1 MQAGPLKGIKVEV
14 GGTRESIRYPKGYAF
29 VQFLHEESV
38 EYACQL
44 MSGIMLYGKKLRVCP
59 AEQQEPHTPSPMA
72 ARSPN
77 GLPILQLPVNLQQSS
92 AASVQGRPSPMHPP
106 SGPLYSSVHPSS
118 PQISGTSAAQHY
130 QEWSHPHHPHLPSP
144 LVSPPLLPPN
154 AQHTS
159 QFSPQGYIPVAD
171 GVYNGAFPWQQ
182 DGYPNEGHMNTQIH
196 ESRAYAHDHPPW
208 LRNDVRQHLSDYHTS
223 RLQGTLPQDD
233 HRQARSRSPHRND
246 STPVTHSDQ
255 HLSDY
260 HTSRLQGTLPQD
272 DHRRAR
278 SRSPHHNNSTPVTR
292 SDHHLSDYHTSRLQ
306 GTLPQDDH
314 RRARSRSPHRNNS
327 TPVTRSDHHHQQQQ
341 HQTQQCGQ
349 LRRTYSYH
357 GDDDNRSHANAR
369 GRPSYQRTLSHDGN
383 QPIRSRDKQAY
394 RYQGRH

>member
-208 LRNDVRQHLSDYHTS
+208 LSNDVRQ
-223 RLQGTLPQDD
+223 
-233 HRQARSRSPHRND
+233 
-246 STPVTHSDQ
+246 
-255 HLSDY
+255 
-260 HTSRLQGTLPQD
+260 
-272 DHRRAR
+272 
-278 SRSPHHNNSTPVTR
+278 
-292 SDHHLSDYHTSRLQ
+292 HLSDYHTSRLQ